1 MSLNAEQQRMVLDG
15 AISLASQHDLSSIT
29 LDQLTKTSGVGMFEI
44 VRHYHSKENIL
55 AAVLKRELELIA
67 GAVPAPE
74 LRFPGETLN
83 DELQVIAKIM
93 LSEYRSRLPFIGKL
107 LAEAMTNAEVG
118 AMFYSTFI
126 LQGRR
131 LFTEFLEVR
140 KQRGELRA
148 DLDVEAAA
156 AFYLSGL
163 TFILLVVELFGG
175 KQVEAL
181 DEERLVHSMSAIFLK
196 GVHP

>member
-15 AISLASQHDLSSIT
+15 AISLASTHDLSSIT

-55 AAVLKRELELIA
+55 AAVLERELQLIA

-74 LRFPGETLN
+74 LRFPGETIT

-93 LSEYRSRLPFIGKL
+93 LAEYRSRLPFIGKL

-118 AMFYSTFI
+118 AMFYRTFI

-156 AFYLSGL
+156 AFFLSGL

-181 DEERLVHSMSAIFLK
+181 DEERLVGSMSAIFLK